1 MSFKVLRPGLLST
14 IQDMGRYGY
23 QKYGVNVAG
32 AMDTLAMRI
41 GNILTG
47 NLETEA
53 VLEMTLTGPTL
64 EFSSDSLIALT
75 GADLAAVIDGIR
87 VKLNRPIA
95 VKAGAVLKFSSA
107 QKGCR
112 GYLAVAG
119 GYNVPEVM
127 NSKSTYLRGS
137 LGGFQGRAL
146 KKGDLVDCG
155 EPGEFATKLLQ
166 QLLQKGARSFRAAS
180 WFVSPYYME
189 KDKFASP
196 IRLTTGLQTKAYT
209 ESSLQALVSKPFKIT
224 TNSDRLGYR
233 LEGVK
238 IELKEPLEMIS
249 EIATF
254 GTMQVPPDGNPIIL
268 MADHQ
273 SVAGYPKIGQVI
285 GTDLPRVAQHK
296 PFSFLQFVFVGIEEA
311 EKLYLAQEKY
321 LENLKIAVLS
331 KA

>member
-14 IQDMGRYGY
+14 IQDLGRYGY

-32 AMDTLAMRI
+32 AMDTMAMRI

-47 NLETEA
+47 NAETEA

-64 EFSSDSLIALT
+64 EFSSDTLIALT
-75 GADLAAVIDGIR
+75 GADFAAVIDGVR

-107 QKGCR
+107 KKGCR

-127 NSKSTYLRGS
+127 NSKSTYLRGN
-137 LGGFQGRAL
+137 LGGFKGRAL

-155 EPGEFATKLLQ
+155 EPEAFANMLLQ

-180 WFVSPYYME
+180 WFVNPCYMGKKE
-189 KDKFASP
+189 FDSP
-196 IRLTTGLQTKAYT
+196 IRLTRGLQTEAYT
-209 ESSLQALVSKPFKIT
+209 ESSLKALVSEPFKIT

-233 LEGVK
+233 LQGAK

-254 GTMQVPPDGNPIIL
+254 GTMQAPPDGNPIIL

-273 SVAGYPKIGQVI
+273 SVAGYPKIGQVVWA
-285 GTDLPRVAQHK
+285 DLPRVAQHK
-296 PFSFLQFVFVGIEEA
+296 PFSFLQFTFVDVREA
-311 EKLYLAQEKY
+311 ENLYLAQEKY
-321 LENLKIAVLS
+321 LANLKIAVLS
-331 KA
+331 KI

>member
-1 MSFKVLRPGLLST
+1 MSFKVLRSGLLTT
-14 IQDMGRYGY
+14 IQDLGRYGY

-32 AMDTLAMRI
+32 AMDTMAMRI

-47 NLETEA
+47 NTETEA

-64 EFSSDSLIALT
+64 EFSSDTLIALT
-75 GADLAAVIDGIR
+75 GADLAAVIDGVR

-107 QKGCR
+107 EKGCR

-119 GYNVPEVM
+119 GYNVPAVM
-127 NSKSTYLRGS
+127 NSKSTYVRGS
-137 LGGFQGRAL
+137 LGGFKGRAL

-155 EPGEFATKLLQ
+155 EPGEFANMLLQ

-180 WFVSPYYME
+180 WFVSPCYMG
-189 KDKFASP
+189 KKNFDTP
-196 IRLTTGLQTKAYT
+196 IRLTRGLQTDAYT
-209 ESSLQALVSKPFKIT
+209 ESSLKALVREPFKIT

-233 LEGVK
+233 LQGAK

-285 GTDLPRVAQHK
+285 WADLPRVAQHK
-296 PFSFLQFVFVGIEEA
+296 PFSLLRFTFVDVKEA
-311 EKLYLAQEKY
+311 EALYLAQEKY
-321 LENLKIAVLS
+321 LANLKTAVLS
-331 KA
+331 KI